1 MKLSASVCKCTY
13 RHVFV
18 CAHVYIHAY
27 KLVNHRTVFIYILCS
42 VFLLAKTV
50 WERAQNMN
58 KNVLLLVLHSLKK
71 KKKITK
77 VFLPNLFCFHFILHL
92 SSEKMTTTV
101 MVCTVNV

>member
-18 CAHVYIHAY
+18 CAHVYLHAY

-58 KNVLLLVLHSLKK
+58 KN
-71 KKKITK
+71 
-77 VFLPNLFCFHFILHL
+77 CFAV
-92 SSEKMTTTV
+92 SSP
-101 MVCTVNV
+101 